1 MVEVPLVPPLLRA
14 VLNSMRQLVVAVAL
28 VPGQAALGKVQEA
41 WVPPELALV
50 LHQPEAVQ
58 AAVPSRKLVLPKEV
72 PVRSCT

>member
-1 MVEVPLVPPLLRA
+1 MQLLLRTG
-14 VLNSMRQLVVAVAL
+14 LSSPEQLVVAVAL
-28 VPGQAALGKVQEA
+28 VPEQAALEKVQEA